1 MSFPFNKHALRL
13 AAPLFIV
20 AALIAVAGCGSTS
33 AASTGA
39 NTPTIAPT
47 DTVAPTNTT
56 GTGSSGN
63 VVNVSNFQFSP
74 ATLTVMAGT
83 TVTWKGASGTH
94 TVTSDPDSPMAF
106 DQAVS
111 QGGTATVAFAN
122 PGTYKYHCSI
132 HASMHGT
139 IIVSA

>member
-1 MSFPFNKHALRL
+1 
-13 AAPLFIV
+13 
-20 AALIAVAGCGSTS
+20 VAGCGSTS